1 MIEEA
6 FKKIEK
12 TFENGKMKKLI
23 GKAFEKFEKERGSV
37 QYTGK
42 SLLMLHIQHTM
53 VNAKCTYRIYGID
66 TNWNDWI
73 LFENAGNPET
83 TASMN

>member
-1 MIEEA
+1 
-6 FKKIEK
+6 
-12 TFENGKMKKLI
+12 
-23 GKAFEKFEKERGSV
+23 
-37 QYTGK
+37 
-42 SLLMLHIQHTM
+42 MLHIQHTM